1 MKVNLALRKW
11 IEIEVESIVEIEID
25 KEALEPYDSW
35 DSWFEENFD
44 PETLTLAGVS
54 IAENLEDYE
63 EVERDRP
70 LHYGADWAL
79 QDVYEL
85 S

>member
-1 MKVNLALRKW
+1 MKVNLALRKH
-11 IEIEVESIVEIEID
+11 IEIEVESIVEFEID
-25 KEALEPYDSW
+25 KEALEPYDSY
-35 DSWFEENFD
+35 DVWFEEHFD

-54 IAENLEDYE
+54 IAEHLEDYE
-63 EVERDRP
+63 EVGRDRP
-70 LHYGADWAL
+70 IHSGADWAL